1 MRVVVQGVTELKF
14 SEREAQSIGGE
25 RRFPR
30 KERVL
35 KVLLMEKPIIRLVT
49 CGSVDDGKSTLIGR
63 LLVETDSVPDD
74 TIDAAK
80 SVRRSGSTIRA
91 GEIDFSLL
99 TDGLEAEREQ
109 GITIDVAYRSMNLLN
124 GRRLI
129 IADAPGHEQ
138 YTRNMAVAASRS
150 DIALVLIDATRG
162 IRTQTLRHLTICSLM
177 GVTKIA
183 VVINKLD
190 GVGYS
195 EQVYNQIREGLVQTV
210 ERLEIT
216 SLQFI
221 PVSALAGDNVVYST
235 GAMPWY
241 CGPTLLEYIQEWD
254 IQNAGENLPR
264 LNVQMISRAKNFRG
278 LAGTV
283 VGGKFSVGDEVAVLP
298 SKKTAKISQISTFG
312 GDLLSAEDGHA
323 VTLVLE
329 PEVDATRGD
338 IVELS
343 TKSST
348 PADRFA
354 TTLVWLGEADLIHSK
369 SYFLI
374 SGSTQVPAIVTNVKY
389 VLNIN
394 NGEHDAARVL
404 KTNEIGVVELATD
417 APIGLISYGQNRFK
431 GNFILVDRGT
441 MNTVGAGM
449 VTHALRRSAN
459 ISEHH
464 YELDREARAKQKN
477 QRAKVVW
484 LTGLSGSGK
493 SSIANALEKKLFSLG
508 MHSYVLDGD
517 NMRLGLNKDLGF
529 TREDRAENV
538 RRVSEVAHVLYDAGL
553 ITIVALVSPY
563 AADRSQARA
572 LFPESDFA
580 EVWVNTP
587 TEVCAQRD
595 PKRLYIKAASGELP
609 NLTGVGQEYQAPE
622 EPILTLDGTVELDLN
637 VKILVDR
644 IFGS

>member
-1 MRVVVQGVTELKF
+1 
-14 SEREAQSIGGE
+14 
-25 RRFPR
+25 
-30 KERVL
+30 
-35 KVLLMEKPIIRLVT
+35 MEKPIIRLVT

-63 LLVETDSVPDD
+63 LLVETGSVPDD
-74 TIDAAK
+74 TVDAAK
-80 SVRRSGSTIRA
+80 SVRRSGSTIKA

-138 YTRNMAVAASRS
+138 YTRNMAVAASRA
-150 DIALVLIDATRG
+150 DIALVLVDATRG

-190 GVGYS
+190 GVDYS
-195 EQVYNQIREGLVQTV
+195 EQVFNGIQEGLNETIK
-210 ERLEIT
+210 RLEIT
-216 SLQFI
+216 NIQFV
-221 PVSALAGDNVVYST
+221 PVSALAGDNVVYGT
-235 GAMPWY
+235 ENMPWY
-241 CGPTLLEYIQEWD
+241 DGPTLLEYIQEWD
-254 IQNAGENLPR
+254 AEGAFENLPR
-264 LNVQMISRAKNFRG
+264 LNVQMISRAENFRG
-278 LAGTV
+278 LAGTI
-283 VGGKFSVGDEVAVLP
+283 VGGSFAVGDEVSILP
-298 SKKTAKISQISTFG
+298 SKRTAKVAQISTFEG
-312 GDLLSAEDGHA
+312 NLQSAEDGKA

-329 PEVDATRGD
+329 PDVDATRGD
-338 IVELS
+338 VVELAA
-343 TKSST
+343 KVSS

-354 TTLVWLGEADLIHSK
+354 ATVVWLGETDLIHSK

-374 SGSTQVPAIVTNVKY
+374 SGSTQVPAIVTNIRH

-417 APIGLISYGQNRFK
+417 APIALVPYKQNRFK
-431 GNFILVDRGT
+431 GNFILVDRAT

-464 YELDREARAKQKN
+464 YEIDRNARAVQKN
-477 QRAKVVW
+477 QKAKVLW

-493 SSIANALEKKLFSLG
+493 STIANALEKKLFSRG

-517 NMRLGLNKDLGF
+517 NLRLGLNKDLGF

-538 RRVSEVAHVLYDAGL
+538 RRVSEVAHNLYDAGL

-563 AADRSQARA
+563 AEDREQARS
-572 LFPESDFA
+572 LFPDGDFA
-580 EVWVNTP
+580 EIWIKTP
-587 TEVCAQRD
+587 AEVCAARD
-595 PKRLYIKAASGELP
+595 PKGLYKKAAAGELP
-609 NLTGVGQEYQAPE
+609 NLTGVGQEYESPE
-622 EPILTLDGTVELDLN
+622 SAELVVDGTRSIEEIIQDLLAEFFN
-637 VKILVDR
+637 
-644 IFGS
+644 

>member
-1 MRVVVQGVTELKF
+1 
-14 SEREAQSIGGE
+14 
-25 RRFPR
+25 
-30 KERVL
+30 
-35 KVLLMEKPIIRLVT
+35 MEKPIIRLVT

-74 TIDAAK
+74 TVDAAK
-80 SVRRSGSTIRA
+80 SVRRSGSTIKA

-138 YTRNMAVAASRS
+138 YTRNMAVAASRA
-150 DIALVLIDATRG
+150 DIALVLVDATRG

-183 VVINKLD
+183 VVVNKLD
-190 GVGYS
+190 GVDYS
-195 EQVYNQIREGLVQTV
+195 EKVFEEIQEGLKETI
-210 ERLEIT
+210 ERLEIRNI
-216 SLQFI
+216 QFV
-221 PVSALAGDNVVYST
+221 PVSALAGDNVVYGT
-235 GAMPWY
+235 DNMPWY
-241 CGPTLLEYIQEWD
+241 QGPTLLEYIQEWNV
-254 IQNAGENLPR
+254 QESGENLPR
-264 LNVQMISRAKNFRG
+264 LNVQMISRAENFRG
-278 LAGTV
+278 VAGTI
-283 VGGKFSVGDEVAVLP
+283 VGGSFSVGDEVAVLP
-298 SKKTAKISQISTFG
+298 SKKTARIGRISTFDR
-312 GDLLSAEDGHA
+312 DLRFAGNGKA

-329 PEVDATRGD
+329 PDVDATRGD
-338 IVELS
+338 VIELS
-343 TKSST
+343 SQASS

-354 TTLVWLGEADLIHSK
+354 ATVVWLGETDLIHSK

-374 SGSTQVPAIVTNVKY
+374 SGSTQVPAIVTNIRH
-389 VLNIN
+389 VLDIN
-394 NGEHDAARVL
+394 SGDHDAARVL

-417 APIGLISYGQNRFK
+417 APITLIPYKQNRFK
-431 GNFILVDRGT
+431 GNFILVDRAT

-464 YELDREARAKQKN
+464 YEIDREARAAQKN
-477 QRAKVVW
+477 QKAKVIW

-493 SSIANALEKKLFSLG
+493 STIANALEKKLFSLG
-508 MHSYVLDGD
+508 MHAYVLDGD

-538 RRVSEVAHVLYDAGL
+538 RRVSEVAHNLYDAGL

-563 AADRSQARA
+563 VDDRTQAKA
-572 LFPESDFA
+572 LFPKGDFA
-580 EVWVNTP
+580 EVWVKTSA
-587 TEVCAQRD
+587 ELCAKRD
-595 PKRLYIKAASGELP
+595 PKGLYKKAAAGELP
-609 NLTGVGQEYQAPE
+609 NLTGVGQDYEVPE
-622 EPILTLDGTVELDLN
+622 RPDLVLDGAQDVQENIEKL
-637 VKILVDR
+637 VGKI
-644 IFGS
+644 FS

>member
-1 MRVVVQGVTELKF
+1 
-14 SEREAQSIGGE
+14 
-25 RRFPR
+25 
-30 KERVL
+30 
-35 KVLLMEKPIIRLVT
+35 MEKPIIRLVT

-74 TIDAAK
+74 TVDAAK
-80 SVRRSGSTIRA
+80 SVRRSGSTIKA

-138 YTRNMAVAASRS
+138 YTRNMAVAASRA
-150 DIALVLIDATRG
+150 DIALVLVDATRG

-195 EQVYNQIREGLVQTV
+195 EQVYKDIQEGLKETI

-216 SLQFI
+216 NIEFV
-221 PVSALAGDNVVYST
+221 PVSALAGDNVVYGT
-235 GAMPWY
+235 ENMPWY
-241 CGPTLLEYIQEWD
+241 QGPTLLEYIQQWD
-254 IQNAGENLPR
+254 VEDAGENLPR
-264 LNVQMISRAKNFRG
+264 LGVQMISRAENFRG
-278 LAGTV
+278 LAGTI
-283 VGGKFSVGDEVAVLP
+283 VGGKFAVGDEVAILP
-298 SKKTAKISQISTFG
+298 SKKTAKISQISTFD
-312 GDLLSAEDGHA
+312 GDLQTAEDGRA

-329 PEVDATRGD
+329 PDVDATRGD
-338 IVELS
+338 VIELAE
-343 TKSST
+343 KASS

-354 TTLVWLGEADLIHSK
+354 ATVVWLGEADLIRSK

-374 SGSTQVPAIVTNVKY
+374 SGSTQVPAIVTNIRH

-394 NGEHDAARVL
+394 NGEHDAARTL

-417 APIGLISYGQNRFK
+417 APIALTPYKQNRFK
-431 GNFILVDRGT
+431 GNFILVDRAT

-449 VTHALRRSAN
+449 VIHALRRSAN
-459 ISEHH
+459 VSEHH
-464 YELDREARAKQKN
+464 YEIDRDSRAAQKN
-477 QRAKVVW
+477 QRAQVIW

-493 SSIANALEKKLFSLG
+493 STIANALEKKLFSLG
-508 MHSYVLDGD
+508 MHAYVLDGD

-538 RRVSEVAHVLYDAGL
+538 RRVSEVAHSLYDAGL
-553 ITIVALVSPY
+553 IVIVALVSPY
-563 AADRSQARA
+563 AEDRAQAKA
-572 LFPESDFA
+572 LFPEGDFA
-580 EVWVNTP
+580 EVWVKTP
-587 TEVCAQRD
+587 AEVCAERD
-595 PKRLYIKAASGELP
+595 PKGLYKKAAAGELP
-609 NLTGVGQEYQAPE
+609 NLTGVGQEYEAPE
-622 EPILTLDGTVELDLN
+622 GAELVLDGTVSIEENLETLLN
-637 VKILVDR
+637 KV
-644 IFGS
+644 F

>member
-1 MRVVVQGVTELKF
+1 
-14 SEREAQSIGGE
+14 
-25 RRFPR
+25 
-30 KERVL
+30 
-35 KVLLMEKPIIRLVT
+35 MEKPIIRLVT

-74 TIDAAK
+74 TVDAAK
-80 SVRRSGSTIRA
+80 SVRRSGSTIKA

-138 YTRNMAVAASRS
+138 YTRNMAVAASRA
-150 DIALVLIDATRG
+150 DIALVLVDAKRG

-190 GVGYS
+190 GVDYS
-195 EQVYNQIREGLVQTV
+195 ENVFKDIQGGLKETIG
-210 ERLEIT
+210 RLEIT
-216 SLQFI
+216 NIQFV
-221 PVSALAGDNVVYST
+221 PVSALAGDNVVYET
-235 GAMPWY
+235 ENMPWY
-241 CGPTLLEYIQEWD
+241 KGPTLLEYIQEWAVQD
-254 IQNAGENLPR
+254 SGENLPR
-264 LNVQMISRAKNFRG
+264 LNVQMISRAENFRG
-278 LAGTV
+278 VAGTII
-283 VGGKFSVGDEVAVLP
+283 GGSFSVGDDVAVLP
-298 SKKTAKISQISTFG
+298 SKKTAKIGQILTFDG
-312 GDLLSAEDGHA
+312 NLQSAEDSKA

-329 PEVDATRGD
+329 PDVDATRGD
-338 IVELS
+338 VIELAA
-343 TKSST
+343 KASS

-354 TTLVWLGEADLIHSK
+354 ATVVWLGETDLIHSK

-374 SGSTQVPAIVTNVKY
+374 SGSTQVPAIVTNIRH

-404 KTNEIGVVELATD
+404 STNEIGVVELATD
-417 APIGLISYGQNRFK
+417 SPIALVPYKQNRFK
-431 GNFILVDRGT
+431 GNFILVDRAT

-464 YELDREARAKQKN
+464 YEIDRDARAAQKN
-477 QRAKVVW
+477 HAAKVIW
-484 LTGLSGSGK
+484 FTGLSGSGK
-493 SSIANALEKKLFSLG
+493 STIANALEKKLFSLG
-508 MHSYVLDGD
+508 MHAYVLDGD

-538 RRVSEVAHVLYDAGL
+538 RRVSEVAYNLFDAGL

-563 AADRSQARA
+563 AEDRAQAKA
-572 LFPESDFA
+572 LFPDGDFA
-580 EVWVNTP
+580 EVWVKTSA
-587 TEVCAQRD
+587 ELCAERD
-595 PKRLYIKAASGELP
+595 PKGLYKKAAGGELP
-609 NLTGVGQEYQAPE
+609 NLTGVGQEYEVPTASE
-622 EPILTLDGTVELDLN
+622 LVLDGAQAVDESVEKLIG
-637 VKILVDR
+637 K
-644 IFGS
+644 FFS

>member
-1 MRVVVQGVTELKF
+1 
-14 SEREAQSIGGE
+14 
-25 RRFPR
+25 
-30 KERVL
+30 
-35 KVLLMEKPIIRLVT
+35 MEKPIIRLVT

-74 TIDAAK
+74 TVDAAK
-80 SVRRSGSTIRA
+80 TVRRSGSTIKA

-138 YTRNMAVAASRS
+138 YTRNMAVAASRA
-150 DIALVLIDATRG
+150 DIALVLVDATRG

-183 VVINKLD
+183 VVVNKLD
-190 GVGYS
+190 GVDYS
-195 EQVYNQIREGLVQTV
+195 DKVFEGIQEGLAETIQ
-210 ERLEIT
+210 RLEI
-216 SLQFI
+216 SNIQFV
-221 PVSALAGDNVVYST
+221 PVSALAGDNVVYET
-235 GAMPWY
+235 KNMPWY
-241 CGPTLLEYIQEWD
+241 QGPTLLDYIQEWD
-254 IQNAGENLPR
+254 LQDAGENLPR
-264 LNVQMISRAKNFRG
+264 LNVQMISRADNFRG
-278 LAGTV
+278 VAGTV
-283 VGGKFSVGDEVAVLP
+283 IGGSFTVGDEVAVLP
-298 SKKTAKISQISTFG
+298 SKRTAKISQISTFDG
-312 GDLLSAEDGHA
+312 NLQSALDGKA

-329 PEVDATRGD
+329 PDVDATRGD
-338 IVELS
+338 VIELAA
-343 TKSST
+343 KAST

-354 TTLVWLGEADLIHSK
+354 ATVVWLGETELIQSK

-374 SGSTQVPAIVTNVKY
+374 SGSTQVPAIVTNIRH

-394 NGEHDAARVL
+394 NGEHDAARVV
-404 KTNEIGVVELATD
+404 KTNEIGVLEIATD
-417 APIGLISYGQNRFK
+417 APIALTPYKQNRFK
-431 GNFILVDRGT
+431 GNFILVDRAT

-464 YELDREARAKQKN
+464 YEIDRQTRAAQKN
-477 QRAKVVW
+477 QKARVIW

-493 SSIANALEKKLFSLG
+493 STIANALEKKLYSLG
-508 MHSYVLDGD
+508 MHAYVLDGD

-538 RRVSEVAHVLYDAGL
+538 RRVSEVAHSLYDAGI

-563 AADRSQARA
+563 AADREQAKA
-572 LFPESDFA
+572 LFPAGDFA
-580 EVWVNTP
+580 EVWVKTP
-587 TEVCAQRD
+587 VEICAQRD
-595 PKRLYIKAASGELP
+595 PKGLYKKAAAGELP
-609 NLTGVGQEYQAPE
+609 NMTGIGQEYETPE
-622 EPILTLDGTVELDLN
+622 SAELVIDGAQPVDESVDLLIQ
-637 VKILVDR
+637 K
-644 IFGS
+644 FSS

>member
-1 MRVVVQGVTELKF
+1 
-14 SEREAQSIGGE
+14 
-25 RRFPR
+25 
-30 KERVL
+30 
-35 KVLLMEKPIIRLVT
+35 MEKPIIRLVT

-74 TIDAAK
+74 TVDAAK
-80 SVRRSGSTIRA
+80 SVRRSGSTIKA

-150 DIALVLIDATRG
+150 DIALVLVDATRG

-183 VVINKLD
+183 VVVNKLD
-190 GVGYS
+190 GVDYS
-195 EQVYNQIREGLVQTV
+195 ETVFKEIQEGLKETI
-210 ERLEIT
+210 ERLEIINI
-216 SLQFI
+216 QFV
-221 PVSALAGDNVVYST
+221 PVSALAGDNVVYGT
-235 GAMPWY
+235 ENMPWY
-241 CGPTLLEYIQEWD
+241 HGPTLLEYIQDWD
-254 IQNAGENLPR
+254 VEESGENLPR
-264 LNVQMISRAKNFRG
+264 LNVQMISRAENFRG
-278 LAGTV
+278 VAGTI
-283 VGGKFSVGDEVAVLP
+283 VGGSFSVGDEVAVLP
-298 SKKTAKISQISTFG
+298 SKKTARISRVSTFD
-312 GDLLSAEDGHA
+312 GDLQNAADGKA

-329 PEVDATRGD
+329 PDVDATRGD
-338 IVELS
+338 VIELAG
-343 TKSST
+343 KASS

-354 TTLVWLGEADLIHSK
+354 ATVVWLGETDLIHSK

-374 SGSTQVPAIVTNVKY
+374 SGSTQVPAIVTNIRH

-404 KTNEIGVVELATD
+404 KTNEIGSVELATD
-417 APIGLISYGQNRFK
+417 SPVALVPYKQNRFK
-431 GNFILVDRGT
+431 GNFILVDRAT

-449 VTHALRRSAN
+449 ITHSLRRSAN

-464 YELDREARAKQKN
+464 YEIDREARASQKN
-477 QRAKVVW
+477 QKAKVIW

-493 SSIANALEKKLFSLG
+493 STIANALEKKLFYLG
-508 MHSYVLDGD
+508 MHAYVLDGD
-517 NMRLGLNKDLGF
+517 NIRLGLNKDLGF

-538 RRVSEVAHVLYDAGL
+538 RRVSEVAHNLYDAGL

-563 AADRSQARA
+563 SEDRAQAKS
-572 LFPESDFA
+572 LFPEGDFA
-580 EVWVNTP
+580 EVWVKTP
-587 TEVCAQRD
+587 AEVCADRD
-595 PKRLYIKAASGELP
+595 PKGLYKKAAAGELP
-609 NLTGVGQEYQAPE
+609 NLTGVGQEYEAPE
-622 EPILTLDGTVELDLN
+622 SAELVLDGTNPVELNLE
-637 VKILVDR
+637 IL
-644 IFGS
+644 IKTLFS

>member
-1 MRVVVQGVTELKF
+1 
-14 SEREAQSIGGE
+14 
-25 RRFPR
+25 
-30 KERVL
+30 
-35 KVLLMEKPIIRLVT
+35 MEKPIIRLVT

-74 TIDAAK
+74 TVDAAK
-80 SVRRSGSTIRA
+80 SVRRSGSTIKA

-138 YTRNMAVAASRS
+138 YTRNMAVAASRA
-150 DIALVLIDATRG
+150 DIALVLVDATRG

-190 GVGYS
+190 GVDYS
-195 EQVYNQIREGLVQTV
+195 EEVFKEIQEGLKETI

-216 SLQFI
+216 NIEFI
-221 PVSALAGDNVVYST
+221 PVSALAGDNVVYGT
-235 GAMPWY
+235 ENMPWY
-241 CGPTLLEYIQEWD
+241 VGPTLLEFIQEWD
-254 IQNAGENLPR
+254 VQDSGENLPR
-264 LNVQMISRAKNFRG
+264 LNVQMISRAENFRG
-278 LAGTV
+278 VAGTIF
-283 VGGKFSVGDEVAVLP
+283 GGSFSVGDEVSVLP
-298 SKKTAKISQISTFG
+298 SKKTAKIGQISTFD
-312 GDLLSAEDGHA
+312 GDLQSAEDSKA

-329 PEVDATRGD
+329 PDVDATRGD
-338 IVELS
+338 VIELAA
-343 TKSST
+343 KASS

-354 TTLVWLGEADLIHSK
+354 ATVVWLGEGDLIHSK
-369 SYFLI
+369 SYLLI
-374 SGSTQVPAIVTNVKY
+374 SGSTQVPAIVTNIRH

-394 NGEHDAARVL
+394 NGEHDAARLL
-404 KTNEIGVVELATD
+404 KSNEIGVVELATD
-417 APIGLISYGQNRFK
+417 APISLLPYRQNRFK
-431 GNFILVDRGT
+431 GNFILVDRAT

-449 VTHALRRSAN
+449 VIHALRRSAN

-464 YELDREARAKQKN
+464 YEIDRESRSAQKG
-477 QRAKVVW
+477 QKAKVIW

-493 SSIANALEKKLFSLG
+493 STIANALEKKLFSLG
-508 MHSYVLDGD
+508 MHAYVLDGD

-538 RRVSEVAHVLYDAGL
+538 RRVSEVSRVLYDAGL
-553 ITIVALVSPY
+553 VAIVALVSPY
-563 AADRSQARA
+563 SEDRAQARK
-572 LFPESDFA
+572 LFPEGDFH

-587 TEVCAQRD
+587 ASVCSERD
-595 PKRLYIKAASGELP
+595 IKGLYKKAAEGSLP
-609 NLTGVGQEYQAPE
+609 NLTGVNQSYEAPGPGVLE
-622 EPILTLDGTVELDLN
+622 LDGTTDVEIN
-637 VKILVDR
+637 VTILLEA
-644 IFGS
+644 IN

>member
-1 MRVVVQGVTELKF
+1 
-14 SEREAQSIGGE
+14 
-25 RRFPR
+25 
-30 KERVL
+30 
-35 KVLLMEKPIIRLVT
+35 MEKPIIRLVT

-74 TIDAAK
+74 TVDAAK
-80 SVRRSGSTIRA
+80 SVRRSGSTIKA

-138 YTRNMAVAASRS
+138 YTRNMAVAASRA
-150 DIALVLIDATRG
+150 DIALVLVDATRG

-183 VVINKLD
+183 VVVNKLD
-190 GVGYS
+190 GVDYS
-195 EQVYNQIREGLVQTV
+195 EKVFEEIQEGLKEVI

-216 SLQFI
+216 NFQFV
-221 PVSALAGDNVVYST
+221 PVSALAGDNVVYGT
-235 GAMPWY
+235 EKMPWY
-241 CGPTLLEYIQEWD
+241 QGPTLLEYIQEWD
-254 IQNAGENLPR
+254 VQDSGENLPR
-264 LNVQMISRAKNFRG
+264 LNVQMISRAENFRG
-278 LAGTV
+278 VAGTI
-283 VGGKFSVGDEVAVLP
+283 VGGSFSVGDEVAVLP
-298 SKKTAKISQISTFG
+298 SNKTAKIGQISTFDG
-312 GDLLSAEDGHA
+312 GLQSAEDGKA

-329 PEVDATRGD
+329 PDVDATRGD
-338 IVELS
+338 VIELS
-343 TKSST
+343 AKASS

-354 TTLVWLGEADLIHSK
+354 ATVVWLGETDLIHSK

-374 SGSTQVPAIVTNVKY
+374 SGSTQVPAIVTNIRH

-417 APIGLISYGQNRFK
+417 APIALVPYKQNRFK
-431 GNFILVDRGT
+431 GNFILVDRAT

-464 YELDREARAKQKN
+464 YEIDREARAAQKN
-477 QRAKVVW
+477 QKAKVIW

-493 SSIANALEKKLFSLG
+493 STIANALEKKLFSLG
-508 MHSYVLDGD
+508 MHAYVLDGD
-517 NMRLGLNKDLGF
+517 NVRLGLNKDLGF

-538 RRVSEVAHVLYDAGL
+538 RRVSEVAHNLYDAGL
-553 ITIVALVSPY
+553 VTIVALVSPY
-563 AADRSQARA
+563 AADRAQAKA
-572 LFPESDFA
+572 LFPQGDFV
-580 EVWVNTP
+580 EVWVETSP
-587 TEVCAQRD
+587 SVCAERD
-595 PKRLYIKAASGELP
+595 PKGLYKKAALGDLP
-609 NLTGVGQEYQAPE
+609 NLTGVGQEYEAPKSPE
-622 EPILTLDGTVELDLN
+622 LRLDGTTSIEDN
-637 VKILVDR
+637 VTKIFQKFL
-644 IFGS
+644 S

>member
-1 MRVVVQGVTELKF
+1 
-14 SEREAQSIGGE
+14 
-25 RRFPR
+25 
-30 KERVL
+30 
-35 KVLLMEKPIIRLVT
+35 MEKPIIRLVT

-74 TIDAAK
+74 TVDAAK
-80 SVRRSGSTIRA
+80 SVRRSGSTIKA
-91 GEIDFSLL
+91 GDIDFSLL

-150 DIALVLIDATRG
+150 DIALVLVDATRG

-190 GVGYS
+190 GVDYS
-195 EQVYNQIREGLVQTV
+195 EQVYKDIQDGLKETI

-216 SLQFI
+216 NIQFV
-221 PVSALAGDNVVYST
+221 PVSALAGDNVVYGT
-235 GAMPWY
+235 ENMPWY
-241 CGPTLLEYIQEWD
+241 DGPTLLEYIQEWD
-254 IQNAGENLPR
+254 LEDKGENRPR
-264 LNVQMISRAKNFRG
+264 LNVQMISRAENFRG
-278 LAGTV
+278 LAGTI
-283 VGGKFSVGDEVAVLP
+283 VGGKFAVGDEVAVLP
-298 SKKTAKISQISTFG
+298 SKKTAKISQIATFG
-312 GDLLSAEDGHA
+312 GDLKQAEDGKA

-329 PEVDATRGD
+329 PDVDATRGD
-338 IVELS
+338 VIELAA
-343 TKSST
+343 KASS

-354 TTLVWLGEADLIHSK
+354 ATVVWLGETDLIHSK

-374 SGSTQVPAIVTNVKY
+374 SGSTQVPAIVTNIRH

-394 NGEHDAARVL
+394 NGDHDAARVL
-404 KTNEIGVVELATD
+404 KSNEIGVVELATD
-417 APIGLISYGQNRFK
+417 APIALIPYKQNRFK
-431 GNFILVDRGT
+431 GNFILVDRAT

-449 VTHALRRSAN
+449 VIHALRRSAN

-464 YELDREARAKQKN
+464 YEIDREARAAQKN
-477 QRAKVVW
+477 QKAKVIW

-493 SSIANALEKKLFSLG
+493 STIANALEKKLFSLG
-508 MHSYVLDGD
+508 MHAYVLDGD

-538 RRVSEVAHVLYDAGL
+538 RRVSEVAHSLYDAGL

-563 AADRSQARA
+563 AEDRAQARA
-572 LFPESDFA
+572 LFPDGHFA
-580 EVWVNTP
+580 EVWIKTP
-587 TEVCAQRD
+587 AELCAERD
-595 PKRLYIKAASGELP
+595 PKGLYKKAAAGHLP
-609 NLTGVGQEYQAPE
+609 NLSGVGQTYE
-622 EPILTLDGTVELDLN
+622 EPTHADLVLDGTEEPSESISLIVREFFGDL
-637 VKILVDR
+637 
-644 IFGS
+644 

>member
-1 MRVVVQGVTELKF
+1 
-14 SEREAQSIGGE
+14 
-25 RRFPR
+25 
-30 KERVL
+30 
-35 KVLLMEKPIIRLVT
+35 MEKPIIRLVT

-74 TIDAAK
+74 TVDAAK
-80 SVRRSGSTIRA
+80 SVRRSGSTIKA

-138 YTRNMAVAASRS
+138 YTRNMAVAASRA
-150 DIALVLIDATRG
+150 DIALVLVDATRG

-183 VVINKLD
+183 VVVNKLD
-190 GVGYS
+190 GVDYS
-195 EQVYNQIREGLVQTV
+195 EKVFKEIQEGLKETI
-210 ERLEIT
+210 ERLEI
-216 SLQFI
+216 SNIEFV
-221 PVSALAGDNVVYST
+221 PVSALAGDNVVYGT
-235 GAMPWY
+235 ENMPWY
-241 CGPTLLEYIQEWD
+241 QGPTLLVYLQEWD
-254 IQNAGENLPR
+254 VQYSGENLPR
-264 LNVQMISRAKNFRG
+264 LNVQMISRAENFRG
-278 LAGTV
+278 VAGTI
-283 VGGKFSVGDEVAVLP
+283 VGGSFSVGDEVAVLP
-298 SKKTAKISQISTFG
+298 SRKNAKIGQISTFDG
-312 GDLLSAEDGHA
+312 VIRSAEDGKA

-329 PEVDATRGD
+329 PDVDATRGD
-338 IVELS
+338 VIELAARA
-343 TKSST
+343 SS

-354 TTLVWLGEADLIHSK
+354 ATIVWLGETDLIHSK

-374 SGSTQVPAIVTNVKY
+374 SGSTQVPAIVTNIRH

-404 KTNEIGVVELATD
+404 KVNEIGVVELATD
-417 APIGLISYGQNRFK
+417 SPIALIPYKQNRFK
-431 GNFILVDRGT
+431 GNFILVDRAT

-464 YELDREARAKQKN
+464 YEIDRDARSAQKN
-477 QRAKVVW
+477 QKAKVIW

-493 SSIANALEKKLFSLG
+493 STIANALEKKLFSLG
-508 MHSYVLDGD
+508 MHTHILDGD
-517 NMRLGLNKDLGF
+517 NLRLGLNKDLGF

-538 RRVSEVAHVLYDAGL
+538 RRVSEVAHNLYDAGL

-563 AADRSQARA
+563 AEDRAQAKTI
-572 LFPESDFA
+572 FPEGDFA
-580 EVWVNTP
+580 EVWIKTSA
-587 TEVCAQRD
+587 ELCAERD
-595 PKRLYIKAASGELP
+595 PKGLYKKAAAGRLP
-609 NLTGVGQEYQAPE
+609 NLTGIGQEYEVPE
-622 EPILTLDGTVELDLN
+622 SAELVIDGAGPVDESVELLIE
-637 VKILVDR
+637 K
-644 IFGS
+644 FFS

>member
-1 MRVVVQGVTELKF
+1 
-14 SEREAQSIGGE
+14 
-25 RRFPR
+25 
-30 KERVL
+30 
-35 KVLLMEKPIIRLVT
+35 MEKPIIRLVT

-74 TIDAAK
+74 TVDAAK
-80 SVRRSGSTIRA
+80 SVRRSGSTIKA

-138 YTRNMAVAASRS
+138 YTRNMAVAASRA
-150 DIALVLIDATRG
+150 DIALVLVDATRG

-183 VVINKLD
+183 VVVNKLD
-190 GVGYS
+190 GVDYS
-195 EQVYNQIREGLVQTV
+195 EKVFKDIREGLVETIQ
-210 ERLEIT
+210 RLEIPNVA
-216 SLQFI
+216 FV
-221 PVSALAGDNVVYST
+221 PVSALAGDNVVYGT
-235 GAMPWY
+235 QNMPWY
-241 CGPTLLEYIQEWD
+241 RGPTLLEYIQEWD
-254 IQNAGENLPR
+254 VENSGENLPR
-264 LNVQMISRAKNFRG
+264 LNVQMISRAEGFRG

-283 VGGKFSVGDEVAVLP
+283 VGGMFTVGDEVAVLP
-298 SKKTAKISQISTFG
+298 SKKTARISQISTFG
-312 GDLLSAEDGHA
+312 GNLQNATDGMA
-323 VTLVLE
+323 VNLVLE
-329 PEVDATRGD
+329 PDVDATRGD
-338 IVELS
+338 VIELAA
-343 TKSST
+343 KASS

-354 TTLVWLGEADLIHSK
+354 ATVVWLGEAELIHSK

-374 SGSTQVPAIVTNVKY
+374 SGSTQVPAIVTNIRH

-394 NGEHDAARVL
+394 NGENDAARVL

-417 APIGLISYGQNRFK
+417 AAITLIPYKQNRFK
-431 GNFILVDRGT
+431 GNFILVDRAT

-464 YELDREARAKQKN
+464 YEIDREARAAHKSQK
-477 QRAKVVW
+477 AKVVW

-493 SSIANALEKKLFSLG
+493 STMANALEKKLFSLG
-508 MHSYVLDGD
+508 IHAYVLDGD

-538 RRVSEVAHVLYDAGL
+538 RRVSEVAHTLYDAGL

-563 AADRSQARA
+563 AADRAQARA
-572 LFPESDFA
+572 LFTEGDFA
-580 EVWVNTP
+580 EVWVKTP
-587 TEVCAQRD
+587 ARVCAERD
-595 PKRLYIKAASGELP
+595 PKGLYKKAESGQLP
-609 NLTGVGQEYQAPE
+609 NLTGVGQDYE
-622 EPILTLDGTVELDLN
+622 EPETAELVLDGTLPVEENLQLLL
-637 VKILVDR
+637 KTAL
-644 IFGS
+644 G

>member
-1 MRVVVQGVTELKF
+1 VD
-14 SEREAQSIGGE
+14 
-25 RRFPR
+25 
-30 KERVL
+30 
-35 KVLLMEKPIIRLVT
+35 KPIIRLVT

-74 TIDAAK
+74 TVDAAK
-80 SVRRSGSTIRA
+80 SVRRSGSTIKA

-138 YTRNMAVAASRS
+138 YTRNMAVAASRA
-150 DIALVLIDATRG
+150 DIALVLVDATRG

-190 GVGYS
+190 GVDYS
-195 EQVYNQIREGLVQTV
+195 EKVFKEIQEGLKETIG
-210 ERLEIT
+210 RLEIT
-216 SLQFI
+216 NIQFV
-221 PVSALAGDNVVYST
+221 PVSALAGDNVVFGT
-235 GAMPWY
+235 ENMHWY
-241 CGPTLLEYIQEWD
+241 QGPTLLEYIQEWD
-254 IQNAGENLPR
+254 VQDSGENLPR
-264 LNVQMISRAKNFRG
+264 LNVQMISRAENFRG
-278 LAGTV
+278 VAGTI
-283 VGGKFSVGDEVAVLP
+283 VGGSFSVGDEVAVLP
-298 SKKTAKISQISTFG
+298 SKKTAKIGQISTFD
-312 GDLLSAEDGHA
+312 GDLRSAENGKA

-329 PEVDATRGD
+329 PDVDATRGD
-338 IVELS
+338 VIELAA
-343 TKSST
+343 KASS
-348 PADRFA
+348 PADRFSA
-354 TTLVWLGEADLIHSK
+354 TVVWLGETDLIHSK

-374 SGSTQVPAIVTNVKY
+374 SGSTQVPAIVTNIRH

-404 KTNEIGVVELATD
+404 RTNEIGVVELATD
-417 APIGLISYGQNRFK
+417 SPIALVPYKQNRFK
-431 GNFILVDRGT
+431 GNFILVDRAT

-464 YELDREARAKQKN
+464 YEIDREARAAQKN
-477 QRAKVVW
+477 QKARVIW

-493 SSIANALEKKLFSLG
+493 STIANALEKKLFSLG

-517 NMRLGLNKDLGF
+517 NVRLGLNKDLGF

-538 RRVSEVAHVLYDAGL
+538 RRVSEVAHNLYDAGL

-563 AADRSQARA
+563 AEDRAQAKA
-572 LFPESDFA
+572 LFPEGDFA
-580 EVWVNTP
+580 EVWVKTSA
-587 TEVCAQRD
+587 ELCAERD
-595 PKRLYIKAASGELP
+595 PKGLYKKAAAGQLP
-609 NLTGVGQEYQAPE
+609 NLTGVGQEYEVPE
-622 EPILTLDGTVELDLN
+622 GSDLVLDGAQTVEKSVAALIE
-637 VKILVDR
+637 K
-644 IFGS
+644 FFS